1 MQQKVVYLISN
12 NKMLLSWCSV
22 ELGAGYTVR
31 CITRD
36 SFESNNNLV
45 DAPAYVLIDC
55 ITINELE
62 MFASYTYLHE
72 EFHCKII
79 IINAKRTVSAEIKK
93 RLPDAYFVALNTPDG
108 TLFRLLQKFEN
119 EPTDVRNEKTDGS
132 QKEVETREQQNQAA
146 YKINPDHEVSFNA
159 PSRKIE
165 MQPELFEVP
174 LTSFDIF
181 SGSSPLMK
189 KFREQVMKAARSDDI
204 VLLLG
209 ESGSGKSYTARYIHD
224 HSKRRNNP
232 FCQRNVAELT
242 PTLAESQL
250 FGTERGAF
258 TGAVEKEGLF
268 AAANDGTLFLDE
280 IGELAL
286 TLQSKLLNV
295 IESRTYR
302 RVGSTNEESFTARL
316 IFATNV
322 DLKKSVSKHTFRKDL
337 FYRIAVL
344 IVKVPSL
351 REHSEDIPYL
361 ANKFVTQRGKHLSE
375 PALQKLCAYKWPGN
389 IRELHNILSRACTFC
404 TSTEI
409 LSEDIVFP

>member
-12 NKMLLSWCSV
+12 NNMLLSWCSV
-22 ELGAGYTVR
+22 ELGAGYTVCR
-31 CITRD
+31 ISRN
-36 SFESNNNLV
+36 SSESNRNLAN
-45 DAPAYVLIDC
+45 APAYVLIDC

-62 MFASYTYLHE
+62 MFAAYTYLHE

-93 RLPDAYFVALNTPDG
+93 RLSDAQFVALNASAG
-108 TLFRLLQKFEN
+108 TLFRLLQKLEN
-119 EPTDVRNEKTDGS
+119 GSVEVPDKGS
-132 QKEVETREQQNQAA
+132 QKEVEVREQQNQTA
-146 YKINPDHEVSFNA
+146 YKIKPEHDMLFNA
-159 PSRKIE
+159 PSHRIE
-165 MQPELFEVP
+165 MQPELFEEP
-174 LTSFDIF
+174 ITSFDIF

-209 ESGSGKSYTARYIHD
+209 ESGSGKSYTARYIHE
-224 HSKRRNNP
+224 HSKRCRNL

-268 AAANDGTLFLDE
+268 ATANGGTLFLDE

-302 RVGSTNEESFTARL
+302 RVGSMDEESFNARL

-322 DLKKSVSKHTFRKDL
+322 DLKKSVSKHAFRKDL